1 MCYVLL
7 IYVYFVFFEV
17 EKEEIKCMEFKN
29 KFRKFLNKS

>member
-17 EKEEIKCMEFKN
+17 EKEKIKFMEFKN

>member
-17 EKEEIKCMEFKN
+17 EKEKIKFMEFKK
-29 KFRKFLNKS
+29 KFREFLNKS